1 MYIIIVLYALSLLYI
16 FLFSISQ
23 LQLTWI
29 YLKHKKQQT
38 PSTWSDLFVP
48 HVTVQLPV
56 YNEKYVIAR
65 LIKAVGELDYPKEK
79 LEIQVLDDSTDET
92 TEIILAEVR
101 LLQQKGLDVAVI
113 RRENRK
119 GFKAGAL
126 AHATTLAKGEF
137 IAIFDADFIPQQD
150 FLRKTIPHFAQEN
163 IGVVQTRWGHLNKNY
178 SLLTQLQAFGLDAHF
193 SIEQGA
199 RNSAGSFI
207 NFNGT
212 CGVWRKKV
220 ITDAG
225 GWQDDTLTEDLDLSY
240 RAQLRGWQFLYLED
254 VNTPGEL
261 PVVMP
266 AIKSQQYR
274 WNKGGAETAR
284 KNFKKVFLSKQS
296 LTTKIHA
303 FFHLFNSSV
312 FTALLMAAVLSVPM
326 LFIKHRHPELSW
338 LFHTGIVF
346 LLGFFSIAAFY
357 WVANRQF
364 SKTHQSSF
372 FKLFPPFLIIS
383 MGLSLHNGLAVIEG
397 LLGRK
402 TPFVRTPKF
411 NITKQEDG
419 WMGNSYLRSS
429 LNLTTIIEG
438 TLCLYF
444 IYGCII
450 GFQLKDN
457 GLLFFHIMLALG
469 FGSIFIYSIK
479 PLFAQK
485 TKVA

>member
-1 MYIIIVLYALSLLYI
+1 
-16 FLFSISQ
+16 
-23 LQLTWI
+23 
-29 YLKHKKQQT
+29 
-38 PSTWSDLFVP
+38 
-48 HVTVQLPV
+48 
-56 YNEKYVIAR
+56 
-65 LIKAVGELDYPKEK
+65 
-79 LEIQVLDDSTDET
+79 
-92 TEIILAEVR
+92 
-101 LLQQKGLDVAVI
+101 LDVAVV

-274 WNKGGAETAR
+274 WNKGGVETAR

-303 FFHLFNSSV
+303 FFH
-312 FTALLMAAVLSVPM
+312 
-326 LFIKHRHPELSW
+326 
-338 LFHTGIVF
+338 
-346 LLGFFSIAAFY
+346 
-357 WVANRQF
+357 
-364 SKTHQSSF
+364 
-372 FKLFPPFLIIS
+372 
-383 MGLSLHNGLAVIEG
+383 
-397 LLGRK
+397 
-402 TPFVRTPKF
+402 
-411 NITKQEDG
+411 
-419 WMGNSYLRSS
+419 
-429 LNLTTIIEG
+429 
-438 TLCLYF
+438 
-444 IYGCII
+444 
-450 GFQLKDN
+450 
-457 GLLFFHIMLALG
+457 
-469 FGSIFIYSIK
+469 
-479 PLFAQK
+479 
-485 TKVA
+485 